1 MDTKVSLRRT
11 RLPRHSV
18 KCVICW
24 WTSSFGRPLFFFS
37 HWLFC
42 PSVGISFFFFF
53 LNLRYLKGY
62 PHRLC
67 RCSHNFF
74 QQTWFPEENGI
85 MKKFSLS
92 TTLGHG
98 WCQNQWFTLF
108 PLPSKAINGQ
118 RSVRLRRYKTACCS
132 RLSRP
137 QAGIALVVPESAL
150 TFIWANLLPSIQVLP
165 SFPACSLLKEE
176 YPISFPM
183 NLQKNETNLFLLN
196 EFSEEEGS
204 FSCLCDAA
212 QFSKDPGWYSVLL
225 QPVPVQTTCVHTR
238 LRGRGHCIAAQCYTV
253 MLWLLP
259 LAMGNAVGA
268 GMTQLP
274 FTGNMLRMLK
284 KIKNSRSWSEI
295 WPMPLNPPQPL

>member
-183 NLQKNETNLFLLN
+183 NLQKNEINLFLLN
-196 EFSEEEGS
+196 EF
-204 FSCLCDAA
+204 FRRRRVI
-212 QFSKDPGWYSVLL
+212 Q
-225 QPVPVQTTCVHTR
+225 
-238 LRGRGHCIAAQCYTV
+238 
-253 MLWLLP
+253 LP
-259 LAMGNAVGA
+259 LWCSSIQQRSRLILSATPACTCADHLCAHTFEGQGSLYSCTVLYSDAVTASSGHGKRCGCWDDSITFYWKHA
-268 GMTQLP
+268 E
-274 FTGNMLRMLK
+274 NVK
-284 KIKNSRSWSEI
+284 KNKK
-295 WPMPLNPPQPL
+295 